1 MVWDNG
7 IQVAFCARLRIGIMG
22 LRGVAEGAHREVR
35 HRAVED
41 SRGHPFIY
49 YGQGS
54 IQRPCLRDRLQF
66 FCATPTYLPG
76 IAGEEERW
84 NVEQD
89 VGGVAVGGG
98 PRWGRP
104 RQLPS
109 VLENSASPKPTVASV
124 QKMLLGS
131 LKKELF
137 AVKADD
143 GDGWVTAQGDG

>member
-1 MVWDNG
+1 LPTG
-7 IQVAFCARLRIGIMG
+7 SL
-22 LRGVAEGAHREVR
+22 
-35 HRAVED
+35 AV
-41 SRGHPFIY
+41 
-49 YGQGS
+49 
-54 IQRPCLRDRLQF
+54 